1 MSSEESSVLYGNSTL
16 LTTTGEEGGSTVPIH
31 YPRSATLFAAVAS
44 IIFIFVGVAGNLTTI
59 IALSRSVKLRVHAT
73 TAFIISLCISDL
85 LFCTIN
91 LPLTA
96 SRYIHEEW
104 VLGDVLCSIF
114 PFFFYGNVAVSL
126 LNLVAI
132 TVNRY
137 ILIAHHS
144 IYDRLYRRCNLY
156 IMIFA
161 MWAFAFGIM
170 VPPLLGVWGSLGLNP
185 QSFSCTILKKNGSSP
200 KKFLFLMGF
209 LLPCVMIIVCNL
221 AIFFK
226 VCQSRRNL
234 STRTTPN
241 TSSMSPGGPNSS
253 VSSPLKKP
261 SSFPS
266 VRKEDIRLAIM
277 IAIIFLCF
285 LLSFLPLMIV
295 NVFDDDV
302 VYPSLHVVASVL
314 AWASAVVNPF
324 VYAVTNRQYRTAYR
338 KLFFG
343 SSSRRGTSTRPND
356 NEHSKSN
363 SSKTYITEFQ
373 YHASTAQ
380 VTSTPLQGRQAAN
393 NKLLV

>member
-1 MSSEESSVLYGNSTL
+1 MASGDYQSVLPTDELSSASMDLAGNSTL
-16 LTTTGEEGGSTVPIH
+16 APIH
-31 YPRSATLFAAVAS
+31 YPREATIFAAVCS
-44 IIFIFVGVAGNLTTI
+44 ILFIVVGVAGNLTTI
-59 IALSRSVKLRVHAT
+59 VALSRSVKLRVHAT
-73 TAFIISLCISDL
+73 TAFVISLCVSDL

-96 SRYIHEEW
+96 SRYIHEAW
-104 VLGDVLCSIF
+104 VLGDTLCSVF

-132 TVNRY
+132 TLNRY

-144 IYDRLYRRCNLY
+144 IYDRVYRRVNLY
-156 IMIFA
+156 IMILA
-161 MWAFAFGIM
+161 MWLFAFGIM
-170 VPPLLGVWGSLGLNP
+170 VPPLLGVWGSLGLDP
-185 QSFSCTILKKNGSSP
+185 QSFSCTILKKDGKSP

-209 LLPCVMIIVCNL
+209 LLPCVMIIVCNM

-234 STRTTPN
+234 ATLRS
-241 TSSMSPGGPNSS
+241 TSSSAAPGS
-253 VSSPLKKP
+253 VSPLKKP
-261 SSFPS
+261 SSFPT
-266 VRKEDIRLAIM
+266 VRKEDIRLAVM

-285 LLSFLPLMIV
+285 ILSFLPLMIV

-302 VYPSLHVVASVL
+302 VYPSIHVVASVL

-324 VYAVTNRQYRTAYR
+324 VYAVTNRQYRSAYR
-338 KLFFG
+338 KLFCG
-343 SSSRRGTSTRPND
+343 SRTRRDASHRPHD
-356 NEHSKSN
+356 HDKSN

-380 VTSTPLQGRQAAN
+380 VTSTPLQQRQAAN
-393 NKLLV
+393 NKPLI